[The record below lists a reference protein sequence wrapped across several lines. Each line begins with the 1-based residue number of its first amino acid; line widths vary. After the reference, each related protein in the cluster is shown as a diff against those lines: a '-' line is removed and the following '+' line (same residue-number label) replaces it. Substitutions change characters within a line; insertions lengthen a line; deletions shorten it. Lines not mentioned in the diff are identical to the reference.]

1 MADFPPFMNAYGS
14 IKKILTKITE
24 AKTPPRFTLDFL
36 STNLGFKGG
45 SYRPFIPFAKRL
57 GLLNGDGVPTD
68 LYKQFRNPSN
78 SKAAMAEAI
87 RKGYSALFDRNE
99 YAYKLDRT
107 QLEGL
112 LMEVT
117 GVDKGNATL
126 RSVTSSFEALRS
138 LADFES
144 EPVTESG
151 KDQDDSDDA
160 DQSNGDRQ
168 NDEVSQLN
176 LSYTIYL
183 NLPKSDD
190 IKIFNAIFKSLREN
204 LLRK

>member
-1 MADFPPFMNAYGS
+1 
-14 IKKILTKITE
+14 
-24 AKTPPRFTLDFL
+24 
-36 STNLGFKGG
+36 
-45 SYRPFIPFAKRL
+45 
-57 GLLNGDGVPTD
+57 
-68 LYKQFRNPSN
+68 
-78 SKAAMAEAI
+78 MAEAI

-126 RSVTSSFEALRS
+126 RSVTGTFEALRS